1 MRDHPFAFISRDILK
16 VMENG
21 SGDRPEPLEF
31 FYGEF
36 LSHILGEWLM
46 ICGDARSKVWQ

>member
-1 MRDHPFAFISRDILK
+1 
-16 VMENG
+16 MENG